1 MSRRKETASKER
13 QNLWKAMRALSV
25 FTKEDLMIT
34 TGASLTSVNS
44 FIRVLMKAGYLRVE
58 GKVGEGLKAV
68 NRYRLIKNTG
78 SKTPIERRIVVLYD
92 PNTSQGYE
100 VSDVD

>member
-1 MSRRKETASKER
+1 MSRRKETASRER
-13 QNLWKAMRALSV
+13 QNLWRAMRALSV
-25 FTKEDLMIT
+25 FTKEDLIIT

-58 GKVGEGLKAV
+58 GKVGDGLKAV

-78 SKTPIERRIVVLYD
+78 PKTLIERKIVVLYD
-92 PNTSQGYE
+92 PNTSKSYE
-100 VSDVD
+100 V